1 MFGTYTALLFTCPFI
16 QKGLDSIQNI
26 MRIVFACNVQMHVAV
41 ANMAVSDASNDIF
54 AQPLFHHFYTEM
66 ELDYFPDIFFSSLKN
81 CSTSKYIK

>member
-16 QKGLDSIQNI
+16 QKRFDPIQNI

-41 ANMAVSDASNDIF
+41 ANMAVSDASDDIF

-66 ELDYFPDIFFSSLKN
+66 ELDLPAFYQS
-81 CSTSKYIK
+81 